1 MFSNHNI
8 SVNPTILEG
17 LRDKLDVPEGVRKK
31 AKGNLS
37 FIGGPPKPIKG
48 GEDGIFYIIPVKRE

>member
-1 MFSNHNI
+1 
-8 SVNPTILEG
+8 
-17 LRDKLDVPEGVRKK
+17 VPEGVRKK

-48 GEDGIFYIIPVKRE
+48 RGDGDILNCSCQEGVESRIQRVEGGR